1 MVLPLVRESE
11 KVDLADA
18 ERVYEQLRQSPLA
31 RFGVA
36 LHGQMPHEDKQAIME
51 SFAKGASACW

>member
-18 ERVYEQLRQSPLA
+18 GVYEQLRLSPLA
-31 RFGVA
+31 RFGSL

-51 SFAKGASACW
+51 SFREGSVRVL

>member
-1 MVLPLVRESE
+1 MLPLVRESE

-18 ERVYEQLRQSPLA
+18 ERAYEQLRQSPLA

-36 LHGQMPHEDKQAIME
+36 LLHGQMPHEDKQAIME
-51 SFAKGASACW
+51 SLPKGACACW